1 MKIYYNIYRVLN
13 KFLIQFQER
22 YVRNSRVWGLPF
34 HLVLESGN
42 ICNLRCPLC
51 PTPFREKRIPKGIL
65 TYENAKRIINQFQ
78 GLVHLNLSLWGE
90 PLLNKEIFDIIRFAK
105 TKDIDVL
112 LQSNLNILNETL
124 AKELIGTQL
133 DVLQISLDGAS
144 QETYEKY
151 RVNGNF
157 SKVIEHIKL
166 LKRIQKN
173 ENNYNTKIVWKMV
186 VNKFNELEV
195 DNAQKMA
202 ENLGVEFKIVEI
214 YTPVRLSKEWKPCK
228 AVEQSPI
235 VHTDIVD
242 KCYSLWQV
250 ATINFNG
257 DVFPC
262 CSEFSPVDVIG
273 NVFKEDFKKIWN
285 NQKYIELRKKN
296 RNSIN
301 CKACH
306 KDQQTNWF
314 KLWMG

>member
-1 MKIYYNIYRVLN
+1 MKIYYKIYRVLN
-13 KFLIQFQER
+13 KVLIQFQER
-22 YVRNSRVWGLPF
+22 YVRNSRVCGLPF

-65 TYENAKRIINQFQ
+65 SYENAKRIINQFS

-90 PLLNKEIFDIIRFAK
+90 PLLNKDIFEIIRFAK
-105 TKDIDVL
+105 TKDVDIL
-112 LQSNLNILNETL
+112 LQSNLNILNESL
-124 AKELIGTQL
+124 AKELIETRL
-133 DVLQISLDGAS
+133 DTLQISLDGAS
-144 QETYEKY
+144 QKTYEKY
-151 RVNGNF
+151 RVNGDF
-157 SKVIEHIKL
+157 VKVIEHIKL
-166 LKRIQKN
+166 LKRIQKS

-186 VNKFNELEV
+186 VNKFNEFEV
-195 DNAQKMA
+195 DKAQKMA
-202 ENLGVEFKIVEI
+202 EALGVEFKIVEI
-214 YTPVRLSKEWKPCK
+214 YTPKHLAKEWKPCK
-228 AVEQSPI
+228 AVEKSSI
-235 VHTDIVD
+235 VHTDIVE

-257 DVFPC
+257 DVLPC

-273 NVFKEDFKKIWN
+273 NVFKEDFKTIWN

-296 RNSIN
+296 RIAIN

-306 KDQQTNWF
+306 KDRKTNWY